1 MDIRFRPVSK
11 IRRMIN
17 GRRLI
22 VFTTGKVYDGILND
36 DKTVTAY
43 CYKYHFYVKIGVND
57 YMVEH

>member
-1 MDIRFRPVSK
+1 
-11 IRRMIN
+11 MIN